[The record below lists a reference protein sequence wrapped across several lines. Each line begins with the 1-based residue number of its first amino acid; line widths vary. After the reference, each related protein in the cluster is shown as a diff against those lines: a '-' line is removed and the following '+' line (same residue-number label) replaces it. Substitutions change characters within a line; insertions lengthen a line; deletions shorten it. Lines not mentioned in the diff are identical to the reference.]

1 MPATHSAVRPPGI
14 LPLTRLLVCSA
25 YQGCCYGCG
34 AKLQVEVPLGPGF
47 VKPDKYE
54 TKKKHRQLDKVSQG
68 NRGQTGNKTLAVY
81 EMDLTEHGEFG

>member
-1 MPATHSAVRPPGI
+1 M
-14 LPLTRLLVCSA
+14 
-25 YQGCCYGCG
+25 
-34 AKLQVEVPLGPGF
+34 QVEVPLGPGF